1 MAYKTLGGGLDLS
14 LSMESKSNSL
24 PLMMS
29 AGGRFGGIFKG
40 FWGRIF
46 EHPEVKRRQISPFGV
61 RNPVFCGGK
70 TLRCY
75 FRIYGGDFLWS
86 GYMSESYAS
95 FCLFFTLLRIL
106 APGTLKT
113 RVNRC
118 FCSSNDRRK
127 ACLACRCSQTPP
139 QSYAFSLKSL
149 RFPPVFWGVRES
161 WREGFFN
168 LLTNVKC
175 KEWRGWEGAIE
186 LFYSI

>member
-1 MAYKTLGGGLDLS
+1 METKKYRSRIETWAIFFWRIDTSIADTLT
-14 LSMESKSNSL
+14 
-24 PLMMS
+24 
-29 AGGRFGGIFKG
+29 
-40 FWGRIF
+40 
-46 EHPEVKRRQISPFGV
+46 PFGV

>member
-1 MAYKTLGGGLDLS
+1 MTYKTLGGGLDLS

-40 FWGRIF
+40 FWGSIF
-46 EHPEVKRRQISPFGV
+46 EHPEVKDGKRRQISPFGV

-86 GYMSESYAS
+86 GYISESYAS

-118 FCSSNDRRK
+118 FCSSNDRRR
-127 ACLACRCSQTPP
+127 AC
-139 QSYAFSLKSL
+139 FSLSMQPNDPTKLRIYFGQSSL
-149 RFPPVFWGVRES
+149 PPW
-161 WREGFFN
+161 FFELEQSRRRALLG
-168 LLTNVKC
+168 LLTKVKC
-175 KEWRGWEGAIE
+175 EE
-186 LFYSI
+186 

>member
-1 MAYKTLGGGLDLS
+1 
-14 LSMESKSNSL
+14 MESKSNSL

-118 FCSSNDRRK
+118 FCGSNDRRR
-127 ACLACRCSQTPP
+127 A
-139 QSYAFSLKSL
+139 YFSLSMQSNAPTKLRIFFEISSL
-149 RFPPVFWGVRES
+149 PPCFLGGEGELAWRIS
-161 WREGFFN
+161 WFVNE
-168 LLTNVKC
+168 C
-175 KEWRGWEGAIE
+175 KM
-186 LFYSI
+186 

>member
-1 MAYKTLGGGLDLS
+1 
-14 LSMESKSNSL
+14 MESKSNSL

-40 FWGRIF
+40 FWGSIF
-46 EHPEVKRRQISPFGV
+46 EHPEVKDGKRRQISPFGV

-75 FRIYGGDFLWS
+75 FRIYGGDFLRS

-95 FCLFFTLLRIL
+95 LCLFFTLLRIL

-127 ACLACRCSQTPP
+127 ACLACRCS
-139 QSYAFSLKSL
+139 L
-149 RFPPVFWGVRES
+149 RRHRITHYLGIPLRLFP
-161 WREGFFN
+161 GF
-168 LLTNVKC
+168 LSEKGRIV
-175 KEWRGWEGAIE
+175 
-186 LFYSI
+186 LFRIVNDDK